1 MSTMIFVNLPASDL
15 DRSRAF
21 YTALGCTINPLFT
34 DENAICVVWSDDIFF
49 MVLRREYFATFTDK
63 QIVDPATSA
72 QTSLGFSRTSRAD
85 VDAVVAAG
93 AAAGGTELGDPKEH
107 GFMYQ
112 RSIADPDGNALE
124 FLYMEPEAAERGPD
138 SYMEEQGGG
147 DA

>member
-1 MSTMIFVNLPASDL
+1 MTMIFVNLPTGDL

-21 YTALGCTINPLFT
+21 YTALGCSINPLFT
-34 DENAICVVWSDDIFF
+34 DENAACIVWSDDIYF

-63 QIVDPATSA
+63 EIADPATTA
-72 QTSLGFSRTSRAD
+72 QTLIGFSRDSRAD
-85 VDAVVAAG
+85 VDAIVEAG
-93 AAAGGTELGDPKEH
+93 LAAGGSLPRPTQDY

-112 RSIADPDGNALE
+112 RSIADPDGNIIE

-138 SYMEEQGGG
+138 AYLEEQGGT